1 MVFQFGS
8 KYFKPSYFYY
18 SFKKSKGKQEHLI
31 DRAEVLVMGKTSTPA
46 TEYIEAFLILI
57 FVVPAL
63 VGIIRIVSSD
73 VDGVEGNLINVIA
86 DVLSPEV
93 SIILL
98 AVSVF
103 SYFTVK
109 MLKSRE

>member
-1 MVFQFGS
+1 M
-8 KYFKPSYFYY
+8 
-18 SFKKSKGKQEHLI
+18 KKNI
-31 DRAEVLVMGKTSTPA
+31 IIGKTEVPTVGKESA
-46 TEYIEAFLILI
+46 SAENYVWMFLILL
-57 FVVPAL
+57 FVVPPL
-63 VGIIRIVSSD
+63 VGVIRNIGSNVG
-73 VDGVEGNLINVIA
+73 GVEGNLINVIA